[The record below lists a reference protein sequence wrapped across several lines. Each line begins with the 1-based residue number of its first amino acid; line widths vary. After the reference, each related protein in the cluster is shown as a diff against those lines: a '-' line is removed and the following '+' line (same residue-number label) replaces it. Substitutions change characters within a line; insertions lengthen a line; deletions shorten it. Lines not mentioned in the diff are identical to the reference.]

1 MRLSRTILGLVLV
14 ALIPASSLAV
24 ESHSLFSAILA
35 DHVEDGLVKYKTL
48 RADKRLDRYIQ
59 QLAQTN
65 PDGIASKEARLAFW
79 INVYNA
85 HTLKLIC
92 DNYPVR
98 SINDLHGRG
107 FALRRVLKRTVW
119 DRPLATINNRKM
131 TLNEI
136 EHKIIRPMFKDPRIH
151 FVLVCAANSCPPLR
165 SEAYEGDKLDAQLND
180 QGSRFL
186 TDASKNSFDTEK
198 KAARISMI
206 FSWFAQ
212 DFGGTNEAVM
222 TFISQFLPEDVASR
236 IKADPGRWEVRYK
249 EYDWSLNERQA
260 RRNEN

>member
-1 MRLSRTILGLVLV
+1 M
-14 ALIPASSLAV
+14 
-24 ESHSLFSAILA
+24 
-35 DHVEDGLVKYKTL
+35 
-48 RADKRLDRYIQ
+48 
-59 QLAQTN
+59 
-65 PDGIASKEARLAFW
+65 
-79 INVYNA
+79 
-85 HTLKLIC
+85 TLK
-92 DNYPVR
+92 
-98 SINDLHGRG
+98 
-107 FALRRVLKRTVW
+107 
-119 DRPLATINNRKM
+119 
-131 TLNEI
+131 EI